1 VENTQGKIIELYPE
15 LIIMRDNDS
24 TRQHLILAAQEAWD
38 MLEDEMLETLAL
50 GMQKRV
56 DAIKN
61 ARGWYTK
68 Y

>member
-1 VENTQGKIIELYPE
+1 
-15 LIIMRDNDS
+15 
-24 TRQHLILAAQEAWD
+24 

-50 GMQKRV
+50 GMQKRL
-56 DAIKN
+56 DAIKH